1 MLTQTLRRTVTFIL
15 LLTLIL
21 GFSLIAVAS
30 PGISVYIDGQR
41 LQTDV
46 DPIIIQGRT
55 MVPMRA
61 IFEALGAAV
70 QWDGDTQQIT
80 GTREGTTVVLYLDNP
95 NASINGRS
103 EQLDV
108 LPTLVHGRTLVP
120 TRFIAESLGADVQW
134 DGNART
140 VIITTGKVANSNSPF
155 DPGQAISL
163 PRPSFTG
170 SVSLEEAIANRK
182 SVRRYAA
189 QPLDTQE
196 LSQVLWAAY
205 GTGVD
210 GVTGATR
217 TVPSAGGTYFL
228 EIFVITT
235 ALQGNVNVPAGIYQ
249 YDWQNH
255 QLLPVTSGDQRRAMA
270 QTSTYGFIENA
281 PLSIIVAVDY
291 QRTTRFRLG
300 KRFAYME
307 TGYVTQ
313 NVHLQAEALGLGSVA
328 VAGFDVDQMKALLK
342 TGVEPVIIIP
352 VGKYEAYEH
361 DGD

>member
-1 MLTQTLRRTVTFIL
+1 MLTQTVKRTLTLLL
-15 LLTLIL
+15 LLTLVF
-21 GFSLIAVAS
+21 GFSLIAATS
-30 PGISVYIDGQR
+30 PGISVFIDGQR

-70 QWDGDTQQIT
+70 LWDGDTQKIT

-108 LPTLVHGRTLVP
+108 PPTLVNGRTLVP
-120 TRFIAESLGADVQW
+120 TRFIAESLGADVTW
-134 DGNART
+134 DGNTRT
-140 VIITTGKVANSNSPF
+140 VIISTGKAVNSNSPSV
-155 DPGQAISL
+155 PGQAISL

-170 SVSLEEAIANRK
+170 SVSLEAAIANRK

-189 QPLDTQE
+189 QPPNTQE

-217 TVPSAGGTYFL
+217 TVPSAGGAYFL

-255 QLLPVTSGDQRRAMA
+255 RLLPVTPGDQRRAMA

-281 PLSIIVAVDY
+281 PVSIIVAIDY
-291 QRTTRFRLG
+291 PRTASFRLG
-300 KRFAYME
+300 ERYAFME

-313 NVHLQAEALGLGSVA
+313 NIHLQAEALGLGSVA

-352 VGKYEAYEH
+352 VGKK
-361 DGD
+361 

>member
-1 MLTQTLRRTVTFIL
+1 MLTQTLRRTLTLLL
-15 LLTLIL
+15 LLTLIF
-21 GFSLIAVAS
+21 GFSLIAASS

-61 IFEALGAAV
+61 IFEALSAAV
-70 QWDGDTQQIT
+70 QWDGDTQKIT
-80 GTREGTTVVLYLDNP
+80 GTREGTIVVLYLDNP
-95 NASINGRS
+95 TASINGRP

-108 LPTLVHGRTLVP
+108 PPTLVNGRTLVP

-134 DGNART
+134 DGNTRT
-140 VIITTGKVANSNSPF
+140 VTISTGKVANSNSPSV
-155 DPGQAISL
+155 PGQAISL

-170 SVSLEEAIANRK
+170 SVSLEEAIANRA
-182 SVRRYAA
+182 SLRRYAA
-189 QPLDTQE
+189 QPLNTQE

-228 EIFVITT
+228 EIFVVTT
-235 ALQGNVNVPAGIYQ
+235 ALPGNVNVPAGIYQ

-255 QLLPVTSGDQRRAMA
+255 RLLPVTPGDQRRAMA
-270 QTSTYGFIENA
+270 QTSSYGFIENA
-281 PLSIIVAVDY
+281 PVSLIVAIDY
-291 QRTTRFRLG
+291 QRTTRFQMGERYA
-300 KRFAYME
+300 FME
-307 TGYVTQ
+307 TGLVTQ

-328 VAGFDVDQMKALLK
+328 VAGFQADQLKALLK
-342 TGVEPVIIIP
+342 TSFEPVIMIP
-352 VGKYEAYEH
+352 VGK
-361 DGD
+361 